1 MLQFISLANPRCL
14 FLTEMNDKVWSCWL
28 LKLCVQVSFPI
39 VGASPDVHTFI
50 QMKEKE
56 EKKKTEESQDKRNF
70 LAKYW
75 MYILP
80 VFLLLMMSM
89 GGQ

>member
-1 MLQFISLANPRCL
+1 
-14 FLTEMNDKVWSCWL
+14 MNNGSRITLPKALDFA
-28 LKLCVQVSFPI
+28 KLVYPDSFFQVSFPI

-56 EKKKTEESQDKRNF
+56 DKKKTGEGTDKRSF

-80 VFLLLMMSM
+80 VALLLMMSM
-89 GGQ
+89 GQ